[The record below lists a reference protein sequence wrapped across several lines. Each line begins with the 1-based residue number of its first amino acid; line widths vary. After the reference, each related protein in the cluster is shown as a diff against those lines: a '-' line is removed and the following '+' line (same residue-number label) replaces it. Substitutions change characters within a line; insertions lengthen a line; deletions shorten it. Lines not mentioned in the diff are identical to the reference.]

1 MIVEKVCDVKV
12 ALGRQDEN
20 MFEFVVD
27 NEVVLKLLDPIHADQ
42 LFKLTNSYRPYLRNG
57 FPGLMD
63 RRMLR
68 TPKLLSK

>member
-27 NEVVLKLLDPIHADQ
+27 NEVVLKLLDPIHADE
-42 LFKLTNSYRPYLRNG
+42 LFKLTNSCRPYLKEWLPWVDGSNNVEDTK
-57 FPGLMD
+57 P
-63 RRMLR
+63 
-68 TPKLLSK
+68 LSK